1 MKMKRLVSVVLAT
14 TIIASVFVGCGSKSS
29 TETTPN
35 SKAETTSE
43 ASAKPVSTTITLGM
57 HVANTKDQEPVTYNI
72 VQKFMEAN
80 PDIKVEIQGNDKDE
94 HVKKMKMAAQ
104 SNELPDVFWMDSS
117 VAPELNDAGLLLDL
131 NDFLKTNTDVAKA
144 IPDNMKEASMAN
156 GIQYGLPYQALVT
169 GIWYNKE
176 IFKKFGVEEPVNGTT
191 YEKLLEA
198 VKTFK
203 KNGIVPI
210 SKGAKD
216 TYSVWAFLIAFERYG
231 YFDKI
236 DSILAGKEKF
246 NNPEFL
252 KYFKKLAE
260 LGKNGA
266 FPSNAATLTYFQA
279 KEQFTAGKSAMFDSG
294 MWDAGALDG
303 TLGDK
308 TGFWWGPTFSDT
320 DKKQTVKM
328 KVSSAPLC
336 VSKKV
341 GNDEAKK
348 AAVYKFL
355 AYYFGQDAAKISYE
369 GSIIPA
375 TNYQV
380 DLDLSK
386 KPAFAAIVKALNDQ
400 SWTSPKAQPDL
411 VLKEAVQ
418 AQLYDSMYGTMI
430 GTYKPEEALK
440 KIDDVLSQQ

>member
-1 MKMKRLVSVVLAT
+1 MKMKRILSGLLAAVMMT
-14 TIIASVFVGCGSKSS
+14 ALFAGCGGKSS
-29 TETTPN
+29 TEPSPGTGEGPKT
-35 SKAETTSE
+35 
-43 ASAKPVSTTITLGM
+43 TTITLGM
-57 HVANTKDQEPVTYNI
+57 HVANLKDQEPVTYGI
-72 VQKFMEAN
+72 VQEFMKAN

-104 SNELPDVFWMDSS
+104 SNELPDIFWMDSS
-117 VAPELNDAGLLLDL
+117 VAPELNQAGLLLDL
-131 NDFLKTNTDVAKA
+131 NDFLKANGDVAKA
-144 IPDNMKEASMAN
+144 IPDNMKEASMAD
-156 GIQYGLPYQALVT
+156 GVQYGLPYQALVT
-169 GIWYNKE
+169 GIWYNKSVFE
-176 IFKKFGVEEPVNGTT
+176 KFNVKEPVNGTT
-191 YEKLLEA
+191 YEALLEA

-203 KNGIVPI
+203 DNGIVPI

-236 DSILAGKEKF
+236 DDILAGKEKF
-246 NNPEFL
+246 DNPEFV
-252 KYFKKLAE
+252 KYFEKLSE

-279 KEQFTAGKSAMFDSG
+279 KEEFIAGKSAMFDSG

-308 TGFWWGPTFSDT
+308 TGFWWGPTFPDT

-341 GNDEAKK
+341 AGDETKK

-355 AYYFGQDAAKISYE
+355 AFYYGKDAAKISYE

-375 TNYQV
+375 TSYQIDV
-380 DLDLSK
+380 DLSK
-386 KPAFAAIVKALNDQ
+386 KPAFAAIVKALNDEA
-400 SWTSPKAQPDL
+400 WTSPKAQPDL

-440 KIDDVLSQQ
+440 KIDAVLSQQ

>member
-1 MKMKRLVSVVLAT
+1 MKIKKLLSVLLVTA
-14 TIIASVFVGCGSKSS
+14 IMASGFAGCGS
-29 TETTPN
+29 TETTPDSN
-35 SKAETTSE
+35 SNTTSGT
-43 ASAKPVSTTITLGM
+43 SAKTASTTITLGM

-72 VQKFMEAN
+72 VQKFMDAN

-117 VAPELNDAGLLLDL
+117 VAPELSDAGLLLDL
-131 NDFLKTNTDVAKA
+131 NDFLKANPDVAKA

-156 GIQYGLPYQALVT
+156 GVQYGLPYQALVT
-169 GIWYNKE
+169 GIWYNKD
-176 IFKKFGVEEPVNGTT
+176 IFKKYGVEEPTNGTT
-191 YEKLLEA
+191 YEKLLDA

-236 DSILAGKEKF
+236 DDILAGKEKF
-246 NNPEFL
+246 DNPEFL
-252 KYFKKLAE
+252 KYFDKLAE

-279 KEQFTAGKSAMFDSG
+279 KEEFIAGKSAMFDSG
-294 MWDAGALDG
+294 MWDAGALDT
-303 TLGDK
+303 TLGDN

-320 DKKQTVKM
+320 DKTQTVKM

-336 VSKKV
+336 VSKAV
-341 GNDEAKK
+341 GDDEAKK

-355 AYYFGQDAAKISYE
+355 AFYYGQDAAKISYE

-380 DLDLSK
+380 DIDLSK

-430 GTYKPEEALK
+430 GTYKPEDALK

>member
-1 MKMKRLVSVVLAT
+1 MKKLISVLLAT
-14 TIIASVFVGCGSKSS
+14 SIMASVFVGCGSTESTQSTGSEVTSESS
-29 TETTPN
+29 
-35 SKAETTSE
+35 SKPAET
-43 ASAKPVSTTITLGM
+43 KITLGM
-57 HVANTKDQEPVTYNI
+57 HVANTKDQEPVTFNI

-80 PDIKVEIQGNDKDE
+80 PDVKIEIQGNDKDE

-117 VAPELNDAGLLLDL
+117 VAPELSDAGLLLDL
-131 NDFLKTNTDVAKA
+131 NDFLKANPDVAKA

-156 GIQYGLPYQALVT
+156 GVQYGLPYQALVT
-169 GIWYNKE
+169 GIWYNKD
-176 IFKKFGVEEPVNGTT
+176 IFKKFGIEEPTNGTT
-191 YEKLLEA
+191 YEKLLGA
-198 VKTFK
+198 VKTLK
-203 KNGIVPI
+203 ASGIVPI

-236 DSILAGKEKF
+236 DDILAGKEKF

-252 KYFKKLAE
+252 KYFEKLAE

-279 KEQFTAGKSAMFDSG
+279 KEEFIAEKSAMFDSG
-294 MWDAGALDG
+294 MWDAGALDT

-336 VSKKV
+336 VSKAV
-341 GNDEAKK
+341 GNDEVKK
-348 AAVYKFL
+348 AAVFKFL
-355 AYYFGQDAAKISYE
+355 AYYYGQDAAKISYE

-386 KPAFAAIVKALNDQ
+386 KPAFAAIVKALEDQ

-440 KIDDVLSQQ
+440 KIDDILGQQ